1 MRNATSITLR
11 VQQYTEYKSGII
23 YELRFCLNGT
33 DEDLCQNTTSTDDLD
48 LREKFDDLSCN
59 QSYNVYVVWI
69 SEDKT
74 ECCLREKRGIKPD
87 CSGTYLSYRK

>member
-11 VQQYTEYKSGII
+11 LQQYTEYNSGIN
-23 YELRFCLNGT
+23 YQVRFCLNGT

-48 LREKFDDLSCN
+48 LKETFDDLSCN

-69 SEDKT
+69 SEGMT
-74 ECCLREKRGIKPD
+74 ECYLGQTRDIKPD
-87 CSGTYLSYRK
+87 CSGT